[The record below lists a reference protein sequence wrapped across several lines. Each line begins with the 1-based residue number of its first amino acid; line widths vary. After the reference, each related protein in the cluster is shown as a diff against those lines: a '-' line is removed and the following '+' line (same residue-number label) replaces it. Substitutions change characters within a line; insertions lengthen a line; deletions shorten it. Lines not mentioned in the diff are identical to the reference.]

1 MRHRRLR
8 IEHPFVDIDV
18 DDICSIRDLLARNCD
33 RALEIAGQN
42 QFGKLRRTGDI
53 RSLADDSESKVAR
66 DVEWLEAGKLE
77 GRAST
82 GLILAGFYETF
93 RGILRSRGSR
103 DCSLGSARV
112 SRTGRGVSPRR
123 TFYLVFLRPNPRIVL
138 ILVGNVRIPWI
149 SENILKFLLQITIQP
164 NVTVERFLFAN

>member
-18 DDICSIRDLLARNCD
+18 DDVCSIRDLLARNCD

-42 QFGKLRRTGDI
+42 QFRKLRRTGDI

-82 GLILAGFYETF
+82 GLILVGFYETF
-93 RGILRSRGSR
+93 SVILRCWGAR
-103 DCSLGSARV
+103 DAGGVSPGSARV
-112 SRTGRGVSPRR
+112 SRTRGGVPPRR
-123 TFYLVFLRPNPRIVL
+123 TFDLVFLRQKPLTVL
-138 ILVGNVRIPWI
+138 ILVVNVC
-149 SENILKFLLQITIQP
+149 ILS
-164 NVTVERFLFAN
+164 